1 MSKKKICF
9 LYSQKDEIRARL
21 IIDLIDFKDLTQ
33 KVEDSEVLIFM
44 LTNNF
49 TESEIFKNNYQRA
62 KQEKKIIFT
71 ISIDKTINDYNDFD
85 FAELEI
91 IKLKKFISR
100 ALEPKTDYN
109 PIDLRLLR
117 IQPKNYHLKI
127 KELQIK
133 SNEEVLVKYN
143 TYEYQKS
150 SGQNIEIY
158 NFKTG
163 CLLSSIKIWLTRDFL
178 NYWVSFMNQLIVL
191 MIDGTPSIS
200 LYDRHGLH
208 NVTINKKG
216 LFSDKKNN
224 FYYLRSISCNNEKEE
239 IYLNFL

>member
-1 MSKKKICF
+1 
-9 LYSQKDEIRARL
+9 
-21 IIDLIDFKDLTQ
+21 
-33 KVEDSEVLIFM
+33 M

-127 KELQIK
+127 KELQII

-143 TYEYQKS
+143 TYEYQKG

-163 CLLSSIKIWLTRDFL
+163 CLLSSIKI
-178 NYWVSFMNQLIVL
+178 
-191 MIDGTPSIS
+191 
-200 LYDRHGLH
+200 
-208 NVTINKKG
+208 
-216 LFSDKKNN
+216 
-224 FYYLRSISCNNEKEE
+224 
-239 IYLNFL
+239 